1 MTSLFQVAVEHRA
14 MYNRLLDLDLDD
26 QVLAD
31 TLEGESF
38 AIEQKAQNCCYA
50 MRTCE
55 FELAAI
61 DSEVERLM
69 TLSTRIKKR
78 GDNLKAYVK
87 TCMEIAGVTRLA
99 AGTFSLSIQN
109 NPASV
114 DVFEPSLIPD
124 DYMRTPEP
132 KPPVAVPDKKLIKQ
146 AIDDGFE
153 VQGAR
158 LVTSTRLV
166 IK

>member
-1 MTSLFQVAVEHRA
+1 
-14 MYNRLLDLDLDD
+14 
-26 QVLAD
+26 
-31 TLEGESF
+31 
-38 AIEQKAQNCCYA
+38 
-50 MRTCE
+50 MR
-55 FELAAI
+55 
-61 DSEVERLM
+61 ER
-69 TLSTRIKKR
+69 IAKR
-78 GDNLKAYVK
+78 GDNLKTYVK
-87 TCMEIAGVTRLA
+87 TCLEVAGVDKLA
-99 AGTFSLSIQN
+99 AGTFSLRIQN

-114 DVFEPSLIPD
+114 DIFQPELIPD
-124 DYMRTPEP
+124 LYMRTPEP